1 MWLKVATKFNLS
13 SRQKLKFY
21 DFLVTFK
28 DLLVT
33 IPCLTYCL
41 SFTINNYGSGEL
53 WKLCNLCH

>member
-1 MWLKVATKFNLS
+1 MCLKVATKF
-13 SRQKLKFY
+13 KFY

-41 SFTINNYGSGEL
+41 SFTIINYGSGEM
-53 WKLCNLCH
+53 WKLCILCH